1 MLDTKTTSVT
11 YLLGIDIGGTF
22 TDIIIARSDGDL
34 YRSKVASTFDPVV
47 GIVAGIADLLE
58 RHAIPPSQ
66 IIKVVHA
73 STIATNTILE
83 HKGAR
88 TALLVTKGFRD
99 VLEIGRLRRP
109 TLFDIMWEKPKV
121 LVRRQLR
128 LEVDERINFRGEI
141 EMPLDIEQAKRQIET
156 LRDLKVESVAV
167 CLLHSYKNTKHEE
180 RLGDLLE
187 QLLPDVSISLSHKV
201 LPEIREFERMSTT
214 VVNAYIRPVVERY
227 VGMLESEL
235 KKLDITGSLLVMQS
249 NGGMVEARFVSE
261 RPVTVIESGPAAGVL
276 ASTYLAR
283 HVDIDPF
290 IAFDMGGTTAKASMI
305 EGGEP
310 KINPGCEVGAGMNAS
325 SRVSS
330 SGAGYPIRVPSIDI
344 AEVGSGGGSIAWIDR
359 AGALRLGPVSAGATP
374 GPACYGKGQQEPTVT
389 DANVVLGY
397 MSPQRLAGGLIK
409 IDYALACRAVK
420 EKIADPL
427 GINLVDAALGIHLIA
442 NASMAKAVHAVT
454 TERGRDPR
462 EFSLICFGG
471 SGPVHGAMLALTL
484 GMPRVIVPVAPG
496 LFSAVGLLF
505 ADIRHD
511 FLATVLH
518 RAPELPEAILQSH
531 FAELTNRAE
540 RRLENTGVSFKS
552 CVLKY
557 SADLRYAGQSSEV
570 TVTVE
575 PGADKVVEQLIK
587 NFETEYAL
595 TYGHNGDRTRIELVN
610 LRLAAVSP
618 AHKLSYGDLADSMRG
633 AATTLQSD
641 VRQVYFGQQFGH
653 VDAVVLGDRKMI
665 PAQGVVGPLVIEE
678 FDTTILVPPS
688 CTAVLSATGDV
699 LIDTSLSTYQPTGA
713 GTESVKINSLNS

>member
-1 MLDTKTTSVT
+1 M
-11 YLLGIDIGGTF
+11 LGIDIGGTF
-22 TDIIIARSDGDL
+22 TDIIIARSDGEL
-34 YRSKVASTFDPVV
+34 YRSKVASTFDPVD
-47 GIVAGIADLLE
+47 GIVAGIADLLK
-58 RHAIPPSQ
+58 RHEIPPSR
-66 IIKVVHA
+66 IVKVVHA
-73 STIATNTILE
+73 STVATNTILE

-88 TALLVTKGFRD
+88 TALLVTRGFRD

-141 EMPLDIEQAKRQIET
+141 EIAIDVEQAKRQIDT
-156 LRDLKVESVAV
+156 LQALNVESVAV
-167 CLLHSYKNTKHEE
+167 CLLHSYKNSSHEECLGQLLEE
-180 RLGDLLE
+180 RLPG
-187 QLLPDVSISLSHKV
+187 VSVSLSYKV
-201 LPEIREFERMSTT
+201 LPEIREFERTSTT

-227 VGMLESEL
+227 FQMLEAEL
-235 KKLDITGSLLVMQS
+235 NSLGIVGALLVMQS
-249 NGGMVEARFVSE
+249 NGGMVEAHFASA

-276 ASTYLAR
+276 AATYLAR
-283 HVDIDPF
+283 HVGIDPF

-325 SRVSS
+325 SRLSAT
-330 SGAGYPIRVPSIDI
+330 GAGYPIRVPSIDI

-374 GPACYGKGQQEPTVT
+374 GPACYGKGQLEPTVT

-397 MSPQRLAGGLIK
+397 MSPQRLAGGLIR
-409 IDYALACRAVK
+409 IDRDLACRAVK

-427 GINLVDAALGIHLIA
+427 RIDVVDAALGIHLIA

-484 GMPRVIVPVAPG
+484 GMPRVVVPVAPG

-505 ADIRHD
+505 ADVRHD
-511 FLATVLH
+511 FLLTVLH
-518 RAPELPEAILQSH
+518 RAHELTGHILQSRY
-531 FAELTNRAE
+531 AELTGIGRL
-540 RRLENTGVSFKS
+540 RLENTGTKLDD
-552 CVLKY
+552 CVLTY

-570 TVTVE
+570 TVLSDPVADNAVE
-575 PGADKVVEQLIK
+575 NLIRD
-587 NFETEYAL
+587 FEKEYAL
-595 TYGHNGDRTRIELVN
+595 TYGHHGDRARIELVN
-610 LRLAAVSP
+610 IRLVAVSP

-633 AATTLQSD
+633 TEGTSLPE
-641 VRQVYFGQQFGH
+641 VRKVYFGRQFGYS
-653 VDAVVLGDRKMI
+653 DAVVL
-665 PAQGVVGPLVIEE
+665 
-678 FDTTILVPPS
+678 
-688 CTAVLSATGDV
+688 
-699 LIDTSLSTYQPTGA
+699 
-713 GTESVKINSLNS
+713 